1 VVEQMTVNHRVM
13 GSIPISD
20 YGLNKMAGNS
30 GVECWFVIP
39 KDAGS
44 NPVQLTYKE
53 NCSK

>member
-1 VVEQMTVNHRVM
+1 VVERMTVNHCVM

-20 YGLNKMAGNS
+20 FNLNKKMVGNS

-44 NPVQLTYKE
+44 NPVQLMFK
-53 NCSK
+53 